1 MGRTK
6 KPLENQPPI
15 VSPREKE
22 LLDKLDLIKQAKQKI
37 TVIGFCKYVG
47 YANKSALRHFPVLRR
62 ELSLYVAQFSRPG
75 QKREAPLATKYFEAQ
90 IARQGL
96 AINRLKRQAKTIPT
110 LKAKIALLETK
121 AKQDSEE
128 KKQLRGMLST
138 VIAFLSGSDFAKAR
152 DLSERLEKLVTALL
166 EEDPSGY
173 GAPNKHDE

>member
-6 KPLENQPPI
+6 KPTEHQPPI
-15 VSPREKE
+15 VSPRERE
-22 LLDKLDLIKQAKQKI
+22 LLDELNLIKRAKLKI
-37 TVIGFCKYVG
+37 TVDGFCNRVG

-62 ELSLYVAQFSRPG
+62 ELSLYIAQFSRPG

-128 KKQLRGMLST
+128 RKQLRGMLST

-152 DLSERLEKLVTALL
+152 DLSAKLETLVKELL
-166 EEDPSGY
+166 KEDNSY
-173 GAPNKHDE
+173 STDDDDQN